1 MFWIEQLLCV
11 CRTSYSTSEAPRPNY
26 PHSRCLHHISSEAG
40 HIRGSCTQRETG
52 GSTCRW
58 ESGLLKVRISLLN
71 FVAIFKPICT
81 ANELQELR
89 KTNQSGILTARC
101 LISVVQTVWV
111 AVAFEAL
118 RDAVPTAALEVT
130 RMTSPQLCSNRQ
142 TEDKAHRVIIHSQR
156 GSFVMTSP
164 KKHLAN

>member
-1 MFWIEQLLCV
+1 MFWIEQLLCMQ
-11 CRTSYSTSEAPRPNY
+11 TSYSTSEALHPSY
-26 PHSRCLHHISSEAG
+26 PHSHCLHHISNEAG
-40 HIRGSCTQRETG
+40 RIRGSCTQREMG

-71 FVAIFKPICT
+71 FVAILEPICT
-81 ANELQELR
+81 ANELQELQ
-89 KTNQSGILTARC
+89 KTNQSRILTARC

-111 AVAFEAL
+111 AVAFKAL
-118 RDAVPTAALEVT
+118 SNAVPTGALEVT
-130 RMTSPQLCSNRQ
+130 GMTSPQLCSNRQ
-142 TEDKAHRVIIHSQR
+142 TEHKAHRGVLHSQR

>member
-1 MFWIEQLLCV
+1 MFWID
-11 CRTSYSTSEAPRPNY
+11 CRTSYSTSEAPRLNY
-26 PHSRCLHHISSEAG
+26 PHSRRLHHISSEAG
-40 HIRGSCTQRETG
+40 RIRGSCTQRETG

-71 FVAIFKPICT
+71 SVALLKPICT
-81 ANELQELR
+81 ANKLQELQ
-89 KTNQSGILTARC
+89 KTNQSAILTARC

-111 AVAFEAL
+111 AVTFKTL
-118 RDAVPTAALEVT
+118 SDAVPTAALEVT
-130 RMTSPQLCSNRQ
+130 GMTSPQLCSNRQ
-142 TEDKAHRVIIHSQR
+142 TEDKAHRGIPHSQR